1 MAQIKDINATPIVS
15 PENAKFLV
23 LKNGSISRVELDT
36 ILQKIESFKPVDT
49 SVIETN
55 FANKI
60 KEISTKF
67 EIIEKEL
74 QQTQKQL
81 EEVSGIV
88 NAIISNAKD
97 VVTATE
103 STGSIETPEEVSKV
117 KSTKKSKKIND

>member
-23 LKNGSISRVELDT
+23 LKNGSVSRVELDT
-36 ILQKIESFKPVDT
+36 ILQKIESFKPIDT
-49 SVIETN
+49 SIIETN

-60 KEISTKF
+60 KEISAKF
-67 EIIEKEL
+67 EMIEKEL

-81 EEVSGIV
+81 EEVSSIV
-88 NAIISNAKD
+88 NAIVSNAKD

-103 STGSIETPEEVSKV
+103 SVSSIETAEEVSKT

>member
-67 EIIEKEL
+67 EMIEKEL

-103 STGSIETPEEVSKV
+103 STGSIETAEEVSKA

>member
-49 SVIETN
+49 SIIETN

-67 EIIEKEL
+67 EMIEKEL

-103 STGSIETPEEVSKV
+103 STGSIETAEEVSKV

>member
-36 ILQKIESFKPVDT
+36 ILQKIESFKPTDT
-49 SVIETN
+49 SIIETN

-67 EIIEKEL
+67 EMIEKEL

-103 STGSIETPEEVSKV
+103 STASIETAEEVSKA

>member
-81 EEVSGIV
+81 EEVSGII

>member
-36 ILQKIESFKPVDT
+36 ILQKIESFKPTDT
-49 SVIETN
+49 SIIETN